1 MSEKHDSPPPYD
13 PFEAWRTMRD
23 ATMKT
28 WADAMVQTVNTEA
41 YAQATGAML
50 ESYLT
55 ASAPFRELLE
65 KMMTQALQLSN
76 MPVRTDIIALAER
89 LTNLELRLDDLDSK
103 LDKLIGLF
111 RRDEGGPLGRKAA
124 EEGG

>member
-1 MSEKHDSPPPYD
+1 MSAQPDPPND
-13 PFEAWRTMRD
+13 PFEAWRSMRD

-50 ESYLT
+50 DSYLT
-55 ASAPFRELLE
+55 ATAPYREIVE
-65 KMMTQALQLSN
+65 KIVTQALQLSN
-76 MPVRTDIIALAER
+76 MPTRNDIIALAER

-103 LDKLIGLF
+103 LDGIIEHL
-111 RRDEGGPLGRKAA
+111 RREDNRPAGRQAA
-124 EEGG
+124 EEGR